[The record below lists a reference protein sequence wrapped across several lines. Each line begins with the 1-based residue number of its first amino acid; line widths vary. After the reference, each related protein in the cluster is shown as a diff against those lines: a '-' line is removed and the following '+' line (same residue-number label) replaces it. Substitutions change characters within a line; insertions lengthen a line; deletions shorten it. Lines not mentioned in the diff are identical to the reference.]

1 MLVHFPSGLYPFSF
15 VMDCLGLWSLQAT
28 FHAAATY
35 ALEGALAMSVFAMIY
50 GAIDF
55 LQIDSKHGA
64 WKTAGIH
71 ALLNVCW
78 FMVFGALLFYRLKNP
93 GIGGVYV
100 SITGFAVAGMII
112 SNYLGGELIIK
123 YKIGIDD

>member
-15 VMDCLGLWSLQAT
+15 AMDCLGLGSHQAV
-28 FHAAATY
+28 FHSAAMY

-55 LQIDSKHGA
+55 LQIDSRREV

-78 FMVFGALLFYRLKNP
+78 FMMFGALLFYRLKNP

-112 SNYLGGELIIK
+112 SNYLGGELVIK
-123 YKIGIDD
+123 HKIGIDD